1 MTRLDGVLWLS
12 AAQVKILAEH
22 HIATLEDLAEFETR
36 DSFADQI
43 PLDGLRQLS
52 KRARQAL
59 ARPDPMAQL
68 GAAVGQRPGTPVA
81 YAGFASFGDGKE

>member
-12 AAQVKILAEH
+12 AAQVKILADH
-22 HIATLEDLAEFETR
+22 RIVTLEELAQFELR
-36 DSFADQI
+36 DSFVDQI

-52 KRARQAL
+52 RRARQAL
-59 ARPDPMAQL
+59 SRPDPMERL

-81 YAGFASFGDGKE
+81 YAGYQTYGGKG

>member
-12 AAQVKILAEH
+12 AAQVKILVDH
-22 HIATLEDLAEFETR
+22 RIVTLEELAQFETA

-52 KRARQAL
+52 RRARQAL
-59 ARPDPMAQL
+59 AHPDPMEQL

-81 YAGFASFGDGKE
+81 YAGGVTFDGKG

>member
-12 AAQVKILAEH
+12 PVQVRILAQH

-52 KRARQAL
+52 RRARQAL
-59 ARPDPMAQL
+59 SRPDPMERL

-81 YAGFASFGDGKE
+81 YAGGVTFDGKG